1 MYLDGDCLLRNIF
14 WVNARSWAANRDLGD
29 VIMFDLTYLTNEYD
43 MHDSLVSH

>member
-14 WVNARSWAANRDLGD
+14 WVNARSWGANRDLGD